1 VLISVIFFGI
11 VCLSFFVVVLIA
23 TLLLS
28 TTCHLVLSACSVNS
42 Q

>member
-11 VCLSFFVVVLIA
+11 VCLSFFVVVPIA
-23 TLLLS
+23 TLLL
-28 TTCHLVLSACSVNS
+28 TATCKVLLSAYRVNS